1 MNAKQIIKRAE
12 DAAAKYSSN
21 SLDRMAYQVGALQC
35 EISVLCHQLS
45 QYTPTTN
52 GTETTFRTNSGEEL
66 VIQYD
71 ADSDGLNDILGI
83 FANGM
88 DILNLV
94 ADSKVMTQIEEHCTD
109 HAYIQRKQAAYDLA
123 EQQWEARR
131 DADLEGGAV

>member
-12 DAAAKYSSN
+12 DAAAKCSHDQLSRLSYH
-21 SLDRMAYQVGALQC
+21 VGCLQA
-35 EISVLCHQLS
+35 EVTMLCHQLK
-45 QYTPTTN
+45 QYTPATN
-52 GTETTFRTNSGEEL
+52 GTETTFRTNSGAEL
-66 VIQYD
+66 VLHYY

-123 EQQWEARR
+123 EQQMEARR
-131 DADLEGGAV
+131 DADMEGGAV